1 MFEIKIPEDTKLYFS
16 GLVLAPTGKE
26 EGPAEALI
34 AQYKLKDKDA
44 MLVFNGRGENPD
56 ELSAKKEITYKEF
69 METYKE
75 PRVYLSGYKEL

>member
-1 MFEIKIPEDTKLYFS
+1 MFEIKISDDTKLQFS

-34 AQYKLKDKDA
+34 TQYKLKDKEA
-44 MLVFNGRGENPD
+44 VLIFNGRGENPD

-69 METYKE
+69 MDTYKE
-75 PRVYLSGYKEL
+75 PRIYLNGYKDL